1 MGTTCASLHA
11 LWPGSVADAAK
22 AASRAYTKLGY
33 ERLRKM
39 PAEGGKQVILLAR
52 AGEHCVSVYDST
64 NADLGSGELK
74 DVAVGVSKLLK
85 TGAVFASLYDSDSY
99 EFIVFNNGR
108 YIDLLMPD
116 AESYSGPLKHLTSKS
131 RATQWARIFGS
142 FADDAADRPGG
153 RATYGVCRRHAR
165 CCGLTWRACFR
176 GRQPVNAVT
185 AC

>member
-1 MGTTCASLHA
+1 MGTTCASFHA
-11 LWPGSVADAAK
+11 LWPGSVAHAAK
-22 AASRAYTKLGY
+22 AVSRAYTKLGY

-52 AGEHCVSVYDST
+52 SGEHYVSVYDST

-142 FADDAADRPGG
+142 SADDAADRPGG
-153 RATYGVCRRHAR
+153 RATYGVGRRHAMLR
-165 CCGLTWRACFR
+165 LDLAGVLSWSAA
-176 GRQPVNAVT
+176 G
-185 AC
+185 